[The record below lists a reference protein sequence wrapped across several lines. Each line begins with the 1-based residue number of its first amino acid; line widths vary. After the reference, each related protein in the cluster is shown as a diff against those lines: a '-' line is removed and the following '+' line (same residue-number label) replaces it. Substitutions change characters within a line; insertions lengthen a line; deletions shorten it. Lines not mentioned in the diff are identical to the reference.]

1 MKKACTPS
9 KKKWCTQEREGGRR
23 GLKMVIYFGQ
33 GGWIKTSL
41 WVKGKA
47 TSKYRTHWNGGLRA
61 MVIPVTSSICPP
73 MNQEPAALD
82 SDDLTYPEVL
92 CSFSLIRSNSNPLL
106 RSKVEVSD

>member
-9 KKKWCTQEREGGRR
+9 KKEWCTQEREVGRR

-33 GGWIKTSL
+33 GGLIKTS
-41 WVKGKA
+41 VRVNSKA
-47 TSKYRTHWNGGLRA
+47 TSKYTTHWDGALRA

-82 SDDLTYPEVL
+82 SDDLTHPEVL
-92 CSFSLIRSNSNPLL
+92 CSFSLIRSNSNPQW